1 MLTSRVKKKRG
12 GAEIGIEVGKHI
24 YRVYSKVRH
33 LLNLNFSTQAAF
45 TLNQNFYYFQGVKKI
60 NVHHL
65 TPPVLLEINLLL
77 KRADGGVP

>member
-1 MLTSRVKKKRG
+1 M
-12 GAEIGIEVGKHI
+12 GIEVGKHI

-60 NVHHL
+60 NVHHF
-65 TPPVLLEINLLL
+65 TPRFYLRSTFCLRELMEAYL
-77 KRADGGVP
+77 RYTG